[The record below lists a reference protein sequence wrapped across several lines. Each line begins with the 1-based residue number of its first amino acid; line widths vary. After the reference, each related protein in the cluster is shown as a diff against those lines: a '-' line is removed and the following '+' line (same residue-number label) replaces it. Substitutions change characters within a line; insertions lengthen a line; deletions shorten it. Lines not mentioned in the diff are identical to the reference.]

1 MPSSSNRWRH
11 PLIQAV
17 LFEALL
23 IPLALGIAWLIGL
36 RPWNEL
42 LLSVEIVLLA
52 GLATLPLL
60 LLFNRRLLHR
70 FAWARN
76 LEDTVRRLLMPLFRD
91 SGPAGIALVA
101 ALAGLG
107 EELLFRGVLQ
117 AGLSEW
123 LGPAG
128 GLLLA
133 SLLFGLAHCITPAY
147 LVLATLMGLYMGLLY
162 QWSGNLL
169 LPVLVHA
176 LYDWI
181 AIRHYQ
187 QRARAEAQP

>member
-1 MPSSSNRWRH
+1 MPLPSNRWRH
-11 PLIQAV
+11 PLIQAL

-36 RPWNEL
+36 RPWDDL

-123 LGPAG
+123 LGPAS

>member
-36 RPWNEL
+36 RPWDEL

-52 GLATLPLL
+52 VLATLPLL